1 MTQQRP
7 SAAWLNDPDYE
18 LNRKLLERIADLE
31 RRLQTVERQEP
42 GKIVS
47 TLSQAALY
55 APNITTN
62 SSPSYVLTWN
72 NSTGQ
77 IQNTALTSVTTPYAR
92 VRHTAA
98 QTLTTSTTTA
108 IQFNTVV
115 EDTSGFSNL
124 GVANTKLTVPSG
136 LAGVYSISGNLRLA
150 SSTSTLIEIGVRLNG
165 TTTITAELI
174 AGASNDRTVSATT
187 VRRLAVGDYLEITG
201 FQNSGGNL
209 NTVVV
214 NEYSP
219 CLAIAWLGA

>member
-1 MTQQRP
+1 MTQQRA
-7 SAAWLNDPDYE
+7 SATWLNDPDYE

-31 RRLQTVERQEP
+31 RRLQTVERQEQ
-42 GKIVS
+42 GKIIS
-47 TLSQAALY
+47 TLSQAAIY

-62 SSPSYVLTWN
+62 SSPSYVVTWDN
-72 NSTGQ
+72 ATGR
-77 IQNTALTSVTTPYAR
+77 IYNTALTSVTTPYAR

-98 QTLTTSTTTA
+98 QTLSTSTTTA

-124 GVANTKLTVPSG
+124 GVANTKLTIPTG
-136 LAGVYSISGNLRLA
+136 LDGVYSIAGNLRLA

-165 TTTITAELI
+165 STILVTELI
-174 AGASNDRTVSATT
+174 AGASNERTVSAAT
-187 VRRLAVGDYLEITG
+187 VRRLAAGDYLEVTG

-219 CLAIAWLGA
+219 VLAIAWLGA